1 MYVYGYIYIYV
12 FNQLIMTSYWDISI
26 PYDDW
31 MVFSVFSFYSVFF
44 WTKGQS
50 WGIMGM
56 FNGRYTE
63 IYPLVP
69 LVNVYIAMENHHF

>member
-1 MYVYGYIYIYV
+1 MYMDIYIYV

-44 WTKGQS
+44 GQKDNHGES
-50 WGIMGM
+50 WGCLMGDIQKSTLWSHWST
-56 FNGRYTE
+56 FT
-63 IYPLVP
+63 
-69 LVNVYIAMENHHF
+69 